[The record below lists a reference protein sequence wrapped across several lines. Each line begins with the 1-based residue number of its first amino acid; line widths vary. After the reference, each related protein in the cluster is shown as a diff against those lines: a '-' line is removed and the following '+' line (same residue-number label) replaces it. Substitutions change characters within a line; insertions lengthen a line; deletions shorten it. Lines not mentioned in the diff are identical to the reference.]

1 MSDAGTAK
9 ILSAKIDDKYTF
21 YISVSGSGCR
31 LSVEPENRFNGTQS
45 FDGWFPRY
53 YSRSQDAKA
62 SLTRFLGETVIW
74 HEVQQ
79 E

>member
-1 MSDAGTAK
+1 MTAK
-9 ILSAKIDDKYTF
+9 KLFAKIDDVYTV

-53 YSRSQDAKA
+53 YSRPQYAKA
-62 SLTRFLGETVIW
+62 SLTRFLGETVTW
-74 HEVQQ
+74 QDVEK